1 MIDAAQVQR
10 ASEPLG
16 PQLDL
21 AARALA
27 AGDPLR
33 ALSLVGRASGALGLA
48 LRGIAYAQLGDLQL
62 ARDALE
68 RSAAAANEPR
78 LAARA
83 RAALVEVAL
92 GEGDPT
98 RAARDARTS
107 ADELTRLGDAR
118 NAAMQRL
125 VLARAEVLLGRLGEA
140 RSVVEGVL
148 AAQLPAD
155 VRAVAS
161 LAEAEIATRALA
173 ATDARA
179 ALVRARGALQGA
191 PNRLL
196 TREIEALEG
205 ELHLPVARIERGG
218 GTARDADL
226 FAIEDAS
233 RGELLLVD
241 ACRRLAIA
249 GRARVPLAKRPVLFA
264 LLVELARAAPAS
276 VPRDL
281 LAGRAFEA
289 RKVNASHR
297 GRLRVEIGRL
307 RKLLGDLGAEPVA
320 TPEGYAL
327 VSRREV
333 ALLVPRAQ
341 DDATRVAIL
350 LGDGASWS
358 AQRIAESAGI
368 SKRTAQRALGELVA
382 GGRAV
387 RAGTGRNVRYHRPG
401 TPIASRMLLLGL
413 APHVGEEEYGETT

>member
-1 MIDAAQVQR
+1 MLARVHR
-10 ASEPLG
+10 APEP
-16 PQLDL
+16 PAHELDL

-27 AGDPLR
+27 AGDALR
-33 ALSLVGRASGALGLA
+33 ALSLVGRAPGALGLA
-48 LRGIAYAQLGDLQL
+48 LRGIAYAQLGDLEL

-68 RSAAAANEPR
+68 QSVATTDDPR
-78 LAARA
+78 LAARV

-92 GEGDPT
+92 GEGDPA
-98 RAARDARTS
+98 RAAGAARTS
-107 ADELTRLGDAR
+107 ADELERLGDAR

-140 RSVVEGVL
+140 RRVVEGVL
-148 AAQLPAD
+148 AERLAPD

-161 LAEAEIATRALA
+161 LAEAEIAMRSLA
-173 ATDARA
+173 ATDARD
-179 ALVRARGALQGA
+179 ALVRARGALETS

-196 TREIEALEG
+196 SREIDALQG
-205 ELHLPVARIERGG
+205 ELHLPVARIERSAR
-218 GTARDADL
+218 ARDADL
-226 FAIEDAS
+226 FAIEEAA

-241 ACRRLAIA
+241 ACRRLAMA
-249 GRARVPLAKRPVLFA
+249 GRARVPLATRPVLFA
-264 LLVELARAAPAS
+264 LLVELARVAPAS

-281 LAGRAFEA
+281 LASRAFDA
-289 RKVNASHR
+289 RRINPSHR
-297 GRLRVEIGRL
+297 GRLRVEMGRL
-307 RKLLGDLGAEPVA
+307 RKLLADLGAEPVA
-320 TPEGYAL
+320 TPDGYAL

-358 AQRIAESAGI
+358 AQRVAESAGV

-387 RAGTGRNVRYHRPG
+387 RTGTGRNVRYHRPG

-413 APHVGEEEYGETT
+413 APDVAQEEHGEAP